1 MSTIWPASS
10 FRTDT
15 HQSTAH
21 YSPSINRS
29 MFKKYYP
36 FGLTGNS
43 NRNIFKKIA
52 TVTSQYQTNKLI
64 RKPDRIETY
73 QLVLIFASSDFQL
86 SNYDEIGLRIV
97 AKNKIVVIIRIP
109 PDQTADQDQRTRR
122 NKNITIN
129 HIVGKSHQNVKNIPN
144 SNGINLADMNGVF
157 FSNPLMFERMLH
169 HIVRTVKHDFTN
181 LYNIDLRLDRT
192 IYIGHKMSCNYLI
205 RLNQFN
211 RIDKNQIILLDPQI
225 DQSTVHCLE
234 QSVDMLSNGVMI
246 GSSNDQ
252 NAIMKNITIILPSN
266 RPNDPNLQKLL
277 KSITTKV
284 YIIPDVTA
292 DNFYN
297 RTNGMAEHTAKT
309 SGWDRLVG
317 VVCDVMKDYY
327 K

>member
-1 MSTIWPASS
+1 MS
-10 FRTDT
+10 
-15 HQSTAH
+15 HNYQSTVH
-21 YSPSINRS
+21 YPSSINR

-36 FGLTGNS
+36 LGLTSNS

-52 TVTSQYQTNKLI
+52 TATSQYQTNKLI
-64 RKPDRIETY
+64 RRSNQIGTY

-109 PDQTADQDQRTRR
+109 PDQTADQDQHIKR
-122 NKNITIN
+122 NKNITVN
-129 HIVGKSHQNVKNIPN
+129 HMIGKSHRNIKNIPN
-144 SNGINLADMNGVF
+144 DSINLTDRNGIF
-157 FSNPLMFERMLH
+157 FSNPLMFERLSH
-169 HIVRTVKHDFTN
+169 HIIRTVKHDFTN

-192 IYIGHKMSCNYLI
+192 IYIGHKLSCNYLI

-211 RIDKNQIILLDPQI
+211 RIDQNQIILLDPQI

-234 QSVDMLSNGVMI
+234 QSVDMLSNGAMT
-246 GSSNDQ
+246 GSTNDQ
-252 NAIMKNITIILPSN
+252 NEIMKNIIIIFPSN

-297 RTNGMAEHTAKT
+297 RTNGMAEQTVKT

-317 VVCDVMKDYY
+317 VICDVMG
-327 K
+327 

>member
-1 MSTIWPASS
+1 MSHIY
-10 FRTDT
+10 
-15 HQSTAH
+15 QSTAH
-21 YSPSINRS
+21 YPSINRS
-29 MFKKYYP
+29 LFKKYYP
-36 FGLTGNS
+36 FGLTSNN

-52 TVTSQYQTNKLI
+52 TATSQYQTNKLI
-64 RKPDRIETY
+64 RRSNQIETY

-97 AKNKIVVIIRIP
+97 AKNKIVIIIRIP
-109 PDQTADQDQRTRR
+109 PDQTADRDQH
-122 NKNITIN
+122 ITVN
-129 HIVGKSHQNVKNIPN
+129 HMIGKSHRNIKNIPN
-144 SNGINLADMNGVF
+144 DSINLTDRNGIF

-169 HIVRTVKHDFTN
+169 HIIRTVKHDFTN
-181 LYNIDLRLDRT
+181 LYNIDLRFDRI
-192 IYIGHKMSCNYLI
+192 IYIGHKLSCNYLI

-211 RIDKNQIILLDPQI
+211 QIDQNQIILLDPQI

-234 QSVDMLSNGVMI
+234 QSVDMLSNGVMT
-246 GSSNDQ
+246 GSTNDQ
-252 NAIMKNITIILPSN
+252 SAIMKNITIIFPSN

-297 RTNGMAEHTAKT
+297 RTNGMAEQTAKT

-317 VVCDVMKDYY
+317 VICDVTG
-327 K
+327 